1 TPQGVE
7 QQVVRRHGFVGEPLF
22 GPHEGGGTDLQIIVG
37 GEEIT
42 DLTIR
47 HAEPMFEFGA
57 HGEDDVTKGVAGDA
71 NGIGGLFGMTPLE
84 VAVATAAIAGLDVE
98 LRDDG
103 YDRRQ
108 VGLKLGDRVT
118 VIQRRRT
125 SGVLAERHV
134 DDTIRLGRG
143 THCGGM
149 ARLSTRFLTA
159 FLQVA
164 TAKAIGLTRLLPG
177 GRLQIPPQASVL
189 GFQLGQAC
197 LELLD
202 QGVTLTTARTH
213 RRGSGHNK
221 SQAVPWGIAMS
232 WCSAEVHFHNTRGG
246 KGKTDKNWTKAKLTV
261 NGYAGVSPIVLD
273 IANVAVKTLE
283 VASVRHYRLIED
295 LAPCS
300 SD

>member
-1 TPQGVE
+1 
-7 QQVVRRHGFVGEPLF
+7 
-22 GPHEGGGTDLQIIVG
+22 
-37 GEEIT
+37 
-42 DLTIR
+42 
-47 HAEPMFEFGA
+47 MFEFGA
-57 HGEDDVTKGVAGDA
+57 HGEDDGTKGVAGDA

-125 SGVLAERHV
+125 SGALAERHV

-202 QGVTLTTARTH
+202 QGVTLTTARTTTDLCC
-213 RRGSGHNK
+213 RTGLLAPVGLRALQVEGALGTE
-221 SQAVPWGIAMS
+221 
-232 WCSAEVHFHNTRGG
+232 WCAAADRSVCLTSPSYSCNRTSFSVSVAWSYSLKGG
-246 KGKTDKNWTKAKLTV
+246 LGRLARKR
-261 NGYAGVSPIVLD
+261 YS
-273 IANVAVKTLE
+273 
-283 VASVRHYRLIED
+283 SVRERCAKEPSLEW
-295 LAPCS
+295 LFA
-300 SD
+300 